1 VIAAGCGDERAATM
15 AGRDY
20 YRALGVERTAS
31 EADIRQAYRRLAR
44 QYHPDIN
51 PGNTEAEARFKEINE
66 AYEVLSDAEKRQQYD
81 RFGSEWPRYQQA
93 PAGAGGWPGGAS
105 PAGVDF
111 SDVFA
116 SFFNQGGGTRGAG
129 GVRSAG
135 RDIDQPVEIT
145 LDEAFS
151 GTQRA
156 VQLQAPGAPPRTI
169 TVKIPAGAATGSRI
183 RVSGE
188 GGMGTAGGRRGDLML
203 LVSVADHPT
212 FTRQGDDLSREA
224 EVDLYTMVLGG
235 EVRVSVM
242 GGKTVTLKLAA
253 GAQNGQTHR
262 ITGQGM
268 PRLRAPDTRGDL
280 FVVLRPRLPTALSSE
295 EQELFGRLRALRA

>member
-1 VIAAGCGDERAATM
+1 M

-31 EADIRQAYRRLAR
+31 ETDIRQAYRRLAR

-51 PGNTEAEARFKEINE
+51 PGNTDAEARFKEINE

-81 RFGSEWPRYQQA
+81 RFGSNWSQYAQGS
-93 PAGAGGWPGGAS
+93 AGGAAGWPGGAGT
-105 PAGVDF
+105 AGVDF
-111 SDVFA
+111 SDVFE
-116 SFFNQGGGTRGAG
+116 SFFGGGGGPRGAG

-135 RDIDQPVEIT
+135 RDIEQPVDIT

-156 VQLQAPGAPPRTI
+156 IQLQAPGAPPRTI

-188 GGMGTAGGRRGDLML
+188 GGAGMAGGRRGDLML
-203 LVSVADHPT
+203 LVSVADHPA
-212 FTRQGDDLSREA
+212 FTRQGDDLTREA
-224 EVDLYTMVLGG
+224 DVDLYTMLLGG
-235 EVRVSVM
+235 EVRVPVM
-242 GGKTVTLKLAA
+242 GGKTVTLKVPA
-253 GAQNGQTHR
+253 GAQNGRTVR
-262 ITGQGM
+262 VAGQGM
-268 PRLRAPDTRGDL
+268 PRLRAPETRGDL
-280 FVVLRPRLPTALSSE
+280 FVVLRPQLPTALTQE
-295 EQELFGRLRALRA
+295 EQELFGRLRALRT

>member
-1 VIAAGCGDERAATM
+1 M

-31 EADIRQAYRRLAR
+31 ESDIRQAYRRLAR

-51 PGNTEAEARFKEINE
+51 PGSTEAETRFKEINE

-81 RFGSEWPRYQQA
+81 RFGSDWSRYQQ
-93 PAGAGGWPGGAS
+93 GAGGAAGWPGGAS

-111 SDVFA
+111 SDIFESVF
-116 SFFNQGGGTRGAG
+116 NGGGMRGAG
-129 GVRSAG
+129 GVRPAG
-135 RDIDQPVEIT
+135 RDIEQPVEIT

-156 VQLQAPGAPPRTI
+156 IQLQAPGAPPRTI

-188 GGMGTAGGRRGDLML
+188 GGMGMAGGRRGDLML
-203 LVSVADHPT
+203 LISVADHPA

-224 EVDLYTMVLGG
+224 EVDLYTMLLGG
-235 EVRVSVM
+235 EVRVAVM
-242 GGKTVTLKLAA
+242 GGKTVTLKIAP
-253 GAQNGQTHR
+253 GAQNGQTLR

-280 FVVLRPRLPTALSSE
+280 FVVLRPALPTALSRE
-295 EQELFGRLRALRA
+295 EQELFGRLRALRS